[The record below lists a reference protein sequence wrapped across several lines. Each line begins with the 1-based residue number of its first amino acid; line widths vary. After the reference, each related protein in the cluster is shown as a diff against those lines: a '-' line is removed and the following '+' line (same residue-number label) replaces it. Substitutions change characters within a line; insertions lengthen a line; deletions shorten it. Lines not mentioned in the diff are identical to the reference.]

1 MANDANEQLKIATQ
15 LRDMMSDVSLK
26 LNEICATSEKCFNSK
41 SWEKVSTEMD
51 KNKKSTQGL
60 TSSMGEL
67 AKIVQGPLA
76 KAGVIAHGFLEGLAQ
91 GFRNLFALT
100 KAIGS
105 FFGGVIG
112 GLFDVGAAIL
122 TFPIKVMRGL
132 FDLATKNQ
140 STEYAQA
147 LEDIRKQWGNLEGT
161 TAKAVISTANNMK
174 GFSDTGLN
182 TFQVFGN
189 VAQRMKSVNELATAM
204 GPLFENIS
212 KEFDA
217 AGGHIMGYQ
226 KALGTSNEEMSGFAI
241 KAKMTGQKLEDVQL
255 DFAKQALGM
264 EKAFG
269 LSGKAITRD
278 MGKAQADIAH
288 FSQMVP
294 KELGAAAAYARSMG
308 TELTK
313 LAGLMDKFS
322 TFDAAAESVANLNE
336 HFGTNI
342 DAEKLM
348 AEQNPA
354 KKFEMLRKAMAST
367 GKDMTKLNFQDKQM
381 LIQNSAMGAQE
392 VELMLANKARGDQYD
407 KFGKQGDKNAKKE
420 LTQQEA
426 MEKLSGSIEK
436 LVIAGSKTSGIFD
449 RIVEGFTDAIMWSR
463 PFMELLQNLR
473 TILMDAYLMGRKLGA
488 MFIESFPGVKDMID
502 GLKELFNPANFKKMF
517 DGVLKAFDVFGAN
530 GSGKFED
537 FMENINKVFFDF
549 FNAGKPGAN
558 KIFDGLKKFG
568 GILVDILTQVGV
580 WAIEKLAGLMDTITD
595 WIKNPK
601 IPQID
606 INGKAILTPFEKLFD
621 SLADTLWP
629 ALKRLGVTIWDKI
642 VAAIQTPTG
651 MAVAGGAVAIVLAPA
666 IIQGVT
672 AALGTGLSDKV
683 GGIVGGFMGDATSGK
698 AAQAAA
704 KSSSG
709 SGTVFSSVVPDE
721 ADLKKLE
728 SASKSSLDWPSV
740 ILFLGGMF
748 GALAIIIKF
757 LPQFI
762 AATSGFSTSNL
773 AGAAAIF
780 GGIYLLMS
788 GMDKMA
794 DAMTKI
800 SEIGVIGAGGLFVA
814 GAVIKS
820 LIEDAL
826 PLVIKIVTSLADT
839 ALILAAKLRPLVGW
853 ESLGIGAILGGMV
866 LLYKEVLGMMK
877 LLAEAGSAEWHSSW
891 FVKGDIAIGLD
902 VITNVIKE
910 MIGSAN
916 STGGL
921 SSLIQAVDKDG
932 NVTGTDYKKVAGLF
946 ASGGIMT
953 SMIMLYKSV
962 LGFMEDL
969 AKAGS
974 SEWNTSHFGGRI
986 KSDISIGLGVA
997 TQVIDAMIGSA
1008 KSSSGLSGLIQTVD
1022 KDGKVTGTDYTKV
1035 AGLFA
1040 SGGIMFGMIMLYK
1053 EVIKLMIE
1061 FDKLGDS
1068 MSILSSFAN
1077 WGGSK
1082 IGGAMDQIELF
1093 LMGEKGNMAT
1103 GFIHAATKL
1112 LQLAKGNP
1120 LKFEDGTAQSFLA
1133 SILGVLTLYGGA
1145 AALLLAAGGIN
1156 SWGAKLMGINQSGIE
1171 KGLEKMDEVIAKIIK
1186 TAFDPGTGLISRL
1199 NDIKGDPSELKIK
1212 ADMFS
1217 SLVGSIKD
1225 MFSTFIPMIDA
1236 ITKMPVPSDKDL
1248 TKNLAAFTTFFTSL
1262 IGTATPPAGI
1272 TGLVSL
1278 ILKSMVDLKPEN
1290 LESTKAF
1297 GTVLQGISGLLGALT
1312 SPMSR
1317 LMESA
1322 EKIPPEDKERA
1333 GKIDRLI
1340 KSMNE
1345 FIKGSTESVGTLV
1358 SSITGALSK
1367 LPDGEKMKGIGAEL
1381 ATILGA
1387 ISSMIAAIMPNLD
1400 KLQKSTDFS
1409 SSSYKSG
1416 DAKGVGAETVNQVNK
1431 GSSADVEGINALGAY
1446 IKTVFDALSTSLP
1459 LIIGGIL
1466 GPVSSMLATVDESKL
1481 KYLPNIATL
1490 LTAAFGLVK
1499 SVSEAAKGPSG
1510 ISITGGTFAAAINVT
1525 GAVPDVGVI
1534 MDKIKDSLPGLVGSL
1549 ISVAKTVP
1557 DGLDSKIKTVGLVF
1571 SSLSEIIKVVSS
1583 AGGAII
1589 KTPVAIPEDSQLKT
1603 WLDTTINPIIH
1614 MLNAFA
1620 GTEWGGAYS
1629 IAPIFTSL
1637 SIISGMIKSDPTAT
1651 GKKLVEVFTGITGI
1665 VTSISNV
1672 FSGVGNTGGE
1682 WGGSLPGFIANHY
1695 VWPAIHLMEMLA
1707 GTNDDFPSTSML
1719 RIVNAINNLKS
1730 DLNNVKDF
1738 KEVLG
1743 KVKTLFEGIKTLN
1756 DTITSGPQAGVD
1768 ANEKG
1773 VGATGMS
1780 ATIDN
1785 LNKLPAQFTKL
1796 GPAFSGIT
1804 KTLNDVFGES
1814 GTAGLK
1820 TMETVNTGMS
1830 KSLIVIQEMVKNI
1843 QALDTAL
1850 NSLGKI
1856 DVKADLE
1863 KLGTKLG
1870 LGGSGIYSVQ
1880 GKDVNVIINLAVT
1893 MRTDDVEDAIIHSS
1907 KGIIRDRINLLIENT
1922 PTALSATTDNRG
1934 SRALP
1939 NGDHPSLLNRS
1950 GNLGEYAKYVG
1961 GK

>member
-15 LRDMMSDVSLK
+15 LRDMMADVSLK
-26 LNEICATSEKCFNSK
+26 LNEICATSEKCFGSK

-51 KNKKSTQGL
+51 KNTKSTKSL

-67 AKIVQGPLA
+67 AKTVQGPLA
-76 KAGVIAHGFLEGLAQ
+76 KAGIVAHGFLEGLAQ

-105 FFGGVIG
+105 FFGSVIG
-112 GLFDVGAAIL
+112 GLFDLGAAVL

-132 FDLATKNQ
+132 FDMAQKSG

-161 TAKAVISTANNMK
+161 TAKTVVSAAHNMK
-174 GFSDTGLN
+174 GFSDTGLT

-217 AGGHIMGYQ
+217 ASGHIMGYQ

-241 KAKMTGQKLEDVQL
+241 KAKMTGKKLEDVQL

-294 KELGAAAAYARSMG
+294 KELGAAATYARSMG

-354 KKFEMLRKAMAST
+354 KKFEMMRKAMAAT

-381 LIQNSAMGAQE
+381 LIQNSGMAAQE
-392 VELMLANKARGDQYD
+392 VELMLANKSRGDQYD
-407 KFGKQGDKNAKKE
+407 KFGKQGDKNAKKG

-426 MEKLSGSIEK
+426 MEKLAGSIER
-436 LVIAGSKTSGIFD
+436 LVVAGSKSGGIFD
-449 RIVEGFTDAIMWSR
+449 RIIDGFTDSIMWSK
-463 PFMELLQNLR
+463 PFMELMQNLR
-473 TILMDAYLMGRKLGA
+473 TILMEAYQFGRKLGN
-488 MFIESFPGVKDMID
+488 MFVESFPGVKDMID
-502 GLKELFNPANFKKMF
+502 GLKEMFNPANFKKMF
-517 DGVLKAFDVFGAN
+517 DGVIKAFDVFGAN
-530 GSGKFED
+530 GTGKFED

-558 KIFDGLKKFG
+558 KFFDGLKKFG
-568 GILVDILTQVGV
+568 GILVDILTQIGV

-606 INGKAILTPFEKLFD
+606 INGKAILTPFEKLFN

-629 ALKRLGVTIWDKI
+629 ALKRLGIAIWDKI

-672 AALGTGLSDKV
+672 AALGTGLSNKV
-683 GGIVGGFMGDATSGK
+683 GGMVGGFMGDATSGK
-698 AAQAAA
+698 AAQSAA

-709 SGTVFSSVVPDE
+709 SGTVFSTVVPDE

-728 SASKSSLDWPSV
+728 SASKSSINWETLG
-740 ILFLGGMF
+740 IFLAGMF

-757 LPQFI
+757 LPSFI

-773 AGAAAIF
+773 AAAAAIF

-788 GMDKMA
+788 GMDKFA
-794 DAMTKI
+794 DAMSKI
-800 SEIGVIGAGGLFVA
+800 SEIGVTGAVGLFVA
-814 GAVIKS
+814 GRTITG
-820 LIEDAL
+820 LIEFAL
-826 PLVIKIVTSLADT
+826 PLLIKIVTSLADT

-853 ESLGIGAILGGMV
+853 ESLGIGVILGGMV
-866 LLYKEVLGMMK
+866 LLYKEVIGMMK
-877 LLAEAGSAEWHSSW
+877 SLAEAGSAEWHSSW
-891 FVKGDIAIGLD
+891 LVKGDIELGLAIVGK
-902 VITNVIKE
+902 VI
-910 MIGSAN
+910 S
-916 STGGL
+916 
-921 SSLIQAVDKDG
+921 
-932 NVTGTDYKKVAGLF
+932 
-946 ASGGIMT
+946 
-953 SMIMLYKSV
+953 
-962 LGFMEDL
+962 
-969 AKAGS
+969 
-974 SEWNTSHFGGRI
+974 
-986 KSDISIGLGVA
+986 
-997 TQVIDAMIGSA
+997 AMIGSA
-1008 KSSSGLSGLIQTVD
+1008 RDGTGFSGLIQTVD
-1022 KDGKVTGTDYTKV
+1022 KDGKASGTDYTKV
-1035 AGLFA
+1035 AGLFV

-1053 EVIKLMIE
+1053 AVLGFVDDLAKAGSSEYHSSSSWLNIPGDIALGLNIAEKIIVSMVKGVDYIKDNIKIDVSSAKEIGGLFAQGGAIFGILMFYKEVIKMMIE

-1082 IGGAMDQIELF
+1082 IGGAMDQIQLF
-1093 LMGEKGNMAT
+1093 LAGEKNNKQT
-1103 GFIHAATKL
+1103 GFLYTAKEL
-1112 LQLAKGNP
+1112 LELARSHP
-1120 LKFEDGTAQSFLA
+1120 LKFEDGTLQSFMA
-1133 SILGVLTLYGGA
+1133 AIAGVLGLYTGA
-1145 AALLLAAGGIN
+1145 AGILLVSGGLNSWAAKLLGIN
-1156 SWGAKLMGINQSGIE
+1156 SSGIDA
-1171 KGLEKMDEVIAKIIK
+1171 GLKKMNEVIATIID
-1186 TAFDPGTGLISRL
+1186 TAFKADTGLIARL
-1199 NDIKGDPSELKIK
+1199 QGITADASVLKTK
-1212 ADMFS
+1212 AEMFS
-1217 SLVGSIKD
+1217 ILVSSIKD
-1225 MFSTFIPMIDA
+1225 MFSTFIPMIEA
-1236 ITKMPVPSDKDL
+1236 ISKMPVPSDKDL
-1248 TKNLAAFTTFFTSL
+1248 TKNLSAFTTLFEKLMGST
-1262 IGTATPPAGI
+1262 TPRAGI
-1272 TGLVSL
+1272 IGLVDMILTSMSSL
-1278 ILKSMVDLKPEN
+1278 KAEN
-1290 LESTKAF
+1290 LETTKAF

-1312 SPMSR
+1312 APMSK
-1317 LMESA
+1317 LMEAA
-1322 EKIPPEDKERA
+1322 EKIPSEDKERA
-1333 GKIDRLI
+1333 GKIDKLINSMNRFI
-1340 KSMNE
+1340 KS
-1345 FIKGSTESVGTLV
+1345 STSSVGELV
-1358 SSITGALSK
+1358 SSITDALSK
-1367 LPDGEKMKGIGAEL
+1367 LPEGEKMKGIGAEL
-1381 ATILGA
+1381 AAILGA
-1387 ISSMIAAIMPNLD
+1387 VSSMIAAIMPNLD

-1409 SSSYKSG
+1409 SSSNKSG
-1416 DAKGVGAETVNQVNK
+1416 DGKGAQSETVSQVNK
-1431 GSSADVEGINALGAY
+1431 GSAADVDGINALGAY
-1446 IKTVFDALSTSLP
+1446 IKVVFGALSTSLP

-1466 GPVSSMLATVDESKL
+1466 GPVSNMLATVDESKL

-1499 SVSEAAKGPSG
+1499 SVSEATKGPGG
-1510 ISITGGTFAAAINVT
+1510 ISISGGTFSGAITMT
-1525 GAVPDVGVI
+1525 GSVPDI
-1534 MDKIKDSLPGLVGSL
+1534 TEIIDKLKTSLPGLVGSL
-1549 ISVAKTVP
+1549 IAVARTVP
-1557 DGLDSKIKTVGLVF
+1557 DGLDSKIKTLGLVF
-1571 SSLSEIIKVVSS
+1571 SSLSEIIKAVSS
-1583 AGGAII
+1583 AGGDIM
-1589 KTPVAIPEDSQLKT
+1589 KTPVATPGDSQLKT
-1603 WLDTTINPIIH
+1603 WLDSTIAPIIH

-1637 SIISGMIKSDPTAT
+1637 NIISGLIKGDPVAT
-1651 GKKLVEVFTGITGI
+1651 GKKLTEFFTGITGI
-1665 VTSISNV
+1665 ATSISNV

-1682 WGGSLPGFIANHY
+1682 WGGSLPGFIAVHY
-1695 VWPAIHLMEMLA
+1695 LAPAIHLMELLA
-1707 GTNDDFPSTSML
+1707 GTNEDFPNTNML
-1719 RIVNAINNLKS
+1719 RIVNAIIHLRG
-1730 DLNNVKDF
+1730 DLDNAKDF
-1738 KEVLG
+1738 KDVIG
-1743 KVKTLFEGIKTLN
+1743 KVKTLFEGIKALS
-1756 DTITSGPQAGVD
+1756 DVMTSGPQAGVD
-1768 ANEKG
+1768 KKDG
-1773 VGATGMS
+1773 ISATGMS

-1785 LNKLPAQFTKL
+1785 LNNLPGQFKKL
-1796 GPAFSGIT
+1796 GPVFNAIT
-1804 KTLNDVFGES
+1804 ASLGTVFGSENA
-1814 GTAGLK
+1814 TGLK
-1820 TMETVNTGMS
+1820 SMETINAGMS
-1830 KSLIVIQEMVKNI
+1830 KSLVVIQDMVKNI
-1843 QALDTAL
+1843 QALDNAL

-1880 GKDVNVIINLAVT
+1880 GKDVIVTINLAVT
-1893 MRTDDVEDAIIHSS
+1893 MRTDDVEDAIIRSS
-1907 KGIIRDRINLLIENT
+1907 KGVIRDRINLLIESAPKGLGQQTSNT
-1922 PTALSATTDNRG
+1922 SHET
-1934 SRALP
+1934 P
-1939 NGDHPSLLNRS
+1939 NANSPSLLKTS
-1950 GNLGEYAKYVG
+1950 GNLGGYAKTP
-1961 GK
+1961 